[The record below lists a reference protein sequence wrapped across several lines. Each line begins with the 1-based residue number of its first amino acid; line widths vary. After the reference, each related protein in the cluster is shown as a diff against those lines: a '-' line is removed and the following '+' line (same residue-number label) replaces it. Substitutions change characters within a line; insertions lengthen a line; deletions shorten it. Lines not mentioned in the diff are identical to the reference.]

1 MPDPASASPPRG
13 PLILASASPRRSA
26 LLAGLGL
33 PFRVVPSGVPEV
45 ADPALPPEEM
55 ARQLARR
62 KAGAVAAAQ
71 PGGLVIGA
79 DTLVVLEGT
88 VLGKPVDAADAARML
103 RLLRGRWHQVISG
116 VAVIDAATGRACV
129 GAVTTQVLMGD
140 YADSQIAAYVA
151 SGEPLDKA
159 GAYAIQGLGGGLVA
173 RIEGCYNNVVGF
185 PLCELAALLS
195 TFDVV
200 PDGAGP
206 LCALPD
212 GQPCPRLPRRT

>member
-1 MPDPASASPPRG
+1 MPDPASASPPWG

-33 PFRVVPSGVPEV
+33 SFRVVPSGVPE
-45 ADPALPPEEM
+45 ATDPALPPEEM

-88 VLGKPVDAADAARML
+88 VLGKPLDAADAARML
-103 RLLRGRWHQVISG
+103 RLLRGRWHRVISG
-116 VAVIDAATGRACV
+116 VAVIDAATGRSRLS
-129 GAVTTQVLMGD
+129 AVTTHVLMGD
-140 YADSQIAAYVA
+140 YPDSQIAAYVA
-151 SGEPLDKA
+151 SSEPLDKA

-195 TFDVV
+195 AFGVSL
-200 PDGAGP
+200 DGAGP

-212 GQPCPRLPRRT
+212 GQPCPRLPRRA

>member
-71 PGGLVIGA
+71 PC
-79 DTLVVLEGT
+79 TRPT
-88 VLGKPVDAADAARML
+88 
-103 RLLRGRWHQVISG
+103 
-116 VAVIDAATGRACV
+116 
-129 GAVTTQVLMGD
+129 
-140 YADSQIAAYVA
+140 
-151 SGEPLDKA
+151 
-159 GAYAIQGLGGGLVA
+159 
-173 RIEGCYNNVVGF
+173 
-185 PLCELAALLS
+185 
-195 TFDVV
+195 
-200 PDGAGP
+200 
-206 LCALPD
+206 
-212 GQPCPRLPRRT
+212 